1 MSQIIIAEAISRIR
15 GQVKAE
21 VQDSFVTD
29 RYIYSLIEKFAQVL
43 MRRQDSLNKLM
54 KFNSVWKAL
63 PYVEMI
69 DVDKVEAGCSGIT
82 SGCKIK
88 RTKLKLPSMIEGYW
102 GPLIRTVTS
111 IDGSQELQATYPGT
125 YTSMTKTTSFKYN
138 RQKYFWWL
146 DGYIYSPNIEWDAIK
161 VEGVFNDDITK
172 WNCDEKDDCIPR
184 YNQPIYVPE
193 AMFAEI
199 ESQIIN
205 IMMNTMQIPSE
216 DSDNKQ
222 NINR

>member
-1 MSQIIIAEAISRIR
+1 MTTIGQAISRVRNTLKAVKEDPFLTDRTIYYALLKYAQTLIKREDNQFRLMKMSQIFK
-15 GQVKAE
+15 VMP
-21 VQDSFVTD
+21 
-29 RYIYSLIEKFAQVL
+29 YIEL
-43 MRRQDSLNKLM
+43 
-54 KFNSVWKAL
+54 
-63 PYVEMI
+63 I

-82 SGCKIK
+82 SGCTIK

-102 GPLIRTVTS
+102 GPLIRTITS

-138 RQKYFWWL
+138 RTKYFWWL

-172 WNCDEKDDCIPR
+172 WNCDEKDDCTPR
-184 YNQPIYVPE
+184 YKQPMYIPE

-205 IMMNTMQIPSE
+205 IMMNTMKVPSE